1 LEDFTQAI
9 ERIVAGLEKRNRLLN
24 PHERKVVAHHEM
36 GHALVAMAL
45 PGVDP
50 VQKVSIIPRG
60 IAALGYTIQRPI
72 EDRFL
77 MDRAE
82 LMNRM
87 TVLLGGRAAESLVFD
102 EVSTGAADDLAKVSE
117 IARSMVV
124 RFGMDQKLGQV
135 AYEPETASLLGMP
148 AGGDWRPR
156 RYGEETAGAID
167 TAVRGLVDAAFKKA
181 VSLLTANR
189 TLLDEVARD
198 LLIRETMSGDD
209 LKAIAKKISYPGT
222 GNASDA

>member
-1 LEDFTQAI
+1 MRLHPFWS
-9 ERIVAGLEKRNRLLN
+9 NRLLN

-60 IAALGYTIQRPI
+60 IAALGYTIQRPL

-87 TVLLGGRAAESLVFD
+87 TVLLGGRAAESLVFE
-102 EVSTGAADDLAKVSE
+102 EVSTGAADDLAKATD

-124 RFGMDQKLGQV
+124 RFGMDPKLGQV
-135 AYEPETASLLGMP
+135 AYEPEAASLLGMP
-148 AGGDWRPR
+148 AGADWRPR
-156 RYGEETAGAID
+156 HYGEETAGAID
-167 TAVRGLVDAAFKKA
+167 TAVRGLLDTSFQKA
-181 VSLLTANR
+181 VSILTANR
-189 TLLDEVARD
+189 TLLDQAAAE
-198 LLIRETMSGDD
+198 LLSKETMSGDD
-209 LKAIAKKISYPGT
+209 VQGVSAQLAPAETVGKGPALAAIRS
-222 GNASDA
+222 NA